1 MKFIKTEASALINTD
16 YIRVVYPNTKLH
28 PFVLIAEL
36 DNGDQYHLAEFKDEE
51 RLYKNIDN
59 LLDYL
64 NENGIFF
71 AD

>member
-1 MKFIKTEASALINTD
+1 MKFIKTEAGALINTD
-16 YIRVVYPNTKLH
+16 YIRVVYPDTEVR
-28 PFVLIAEL
+28 PAVLIAEL

-64 NENGIFF
+64 NDNGIFF